1 MRKLLNFHPTTQKS
15 KNFTLIGYF
24 CRKYMTFVLKNT
36 AELPFMTQ
44 NSDAKLEKKL
54 DLVVS
59 KMTKGID
66 ETKHLKIR
74 KTVH

>member
-1 MRKLLNFHPTTQKS
+1 
-15 KNFTLIGYF
+15 
-24 CRKYMTFVLKNT
+24 MTFELKNR

>member
-1 MRKLLNFHPTTQKS
+1 
-15 KNFTLIGYF
+15 
-24 CRKYMTFVLKNT
+24 
-36 AELPFMTQ
+36 MTQ

-74 KTVH
+74 KIVHWKIVLILSETFI